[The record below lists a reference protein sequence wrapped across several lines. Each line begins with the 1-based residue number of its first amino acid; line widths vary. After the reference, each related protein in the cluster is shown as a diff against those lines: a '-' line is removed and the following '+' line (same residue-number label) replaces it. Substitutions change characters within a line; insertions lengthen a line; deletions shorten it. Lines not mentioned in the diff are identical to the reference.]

1 MDADRLALA
10 VDLGG
15 TNLRGALVDRDGVI
29 LHEERTPTHAHEGPD
44 AVIARVADS
53 IAQVVAATGA
63 PAQVGV
69 GVAAPGPLNPR
80 TGVVYFCPNLPG
92 WQDTPLRAQL
102 ETLTSRPVQIG
113 NDANAAALG
122 EYYFGS
128 RKGVANLIYVGLG
141 TGVGG
146 GVVSEGT
153 LIDGALGMGGE
164 LGHTTV
170 NVDGPRCHCGGA
182 GCVEA
187 YCSAWA
193 LTAEAELLIGS
204 RRGHGIR
211 AAAGD
216 EPIGPRAIGLAARN
230 GDADAVRLLQRA
242 GTALGAGLANFVNIF
257 NPEVIVIGGGLAELD
272 ELLLE
277 PTRAALRVY
286 GLPVMVEHV
295 EVVRSTLDAKSGI
308 YGAAALVFHAR

>member
-1 MDADRLALA
+1 MDASRLALA

-15 TNLRGALVDRDGVI
+15 TNLRGALVDVDGAI
-29 LHEERTPTHAHEGPD
+29 LHEQRSATHAEQGPD
-44 AVIARVADS
+44 AVIARIADTL
-53 IAQVVAATGA
+53 AQVVSATGA
-63 PAQVGV
+63 PRDVAV

-92 WQDTPLRAQL
+92 WKDTPLRAQL
-102 ETLTSRPVQIG
+102 ESLTGRRVLIG

-122 EYYFGS
+122 EYYFGT
-128 RKGVANLIYVGLG
+128 RKGVPNLVFVGLG

-146 GVVSEGT
+146 GVVSEGR

-170 NVDGPRCHCGGA
+170 NIDGPRCHCGGV

-193 LTAEAELLIGS
+193 LTAEAELLVGS
-204 RRGHGIR
+204 RRGDAIL
-211 AAAGD
+211 AAAGG
-216 EPIGPRAIGLAARN
+216 EPLGPRAVGLAARN
-230 GDADAVRLLQRA
+230 GDINSIRLLERA

-257 NPEVIVIGGGLAELD
+257 NPDVIVIGGGLAELG
-272 ELLLE
+272 EPLFE
-277 PTRAALRVY
+277 PTRRALRAFA
-286 GLPVMVEHV
+286 LPVMAEHV
-295 EVVRSTLDAKSGI
+295 EVTGSALDAKSGI

>member
-1 MDADRLALA
+1 MDANLLALA

-15 TNLRGALVDRDGVI
+15 TNLRAALVDRDGVI
-29 LHEERTPTHAHEGPD
+29 LHEERTATRADAGPD
-44 AVIARVADS
+44 AVIARVADTV
-53 IAQVVAATGA
+53 ARVVAATGA
-63 PAQVGV
+63 PEEVGI

-92 WQDTPLRAQL
+92 WRDTPLRAQL
-102 ETLTSRPVQIG
+102 AQLTSRDVQIG

-128 RKGVANLIYVGLG
+128 RKSVANLIYVGLG

-146 GVVSEGT
+146 GVISDGA

-170 NVDGPRCHCGGA
+170 SIDGPRCHCGGA
-182 GCVEA
+182 GCIEA

-204 RRGHGIR
+204 RRGHGIL

-216 EPIGPRAIGLAARN
+216 QPVGPRVIGQAARS
-230 GDADAVRLLQRA
+230 GDADALRLLQRA

-257 NPEVIVIGGGLAELD
+257 NPEAIVIGGGLAELD

-277 PTRAALRVY
+277 PTRAALRIY
-286 GLPVMVEHV
+286 GLPVMAEHV
-295 EVVRSTLDAKSGI
+295 EVTRSTLDAKSGI
-308 YGAAALVFHAR
+308 YGAAALVFHGR